1 MEEVFLRAVY
11 FGTPLLLATLGA
23 LLGERAG
30 VVNLGVEG
38 MMALSALAAFAVA
51 QGSGNLLLASLA
63 AAAVGA
69 GLGLFHALVTVTLR
83 ANAFVA
89 GLALAMAG
97 VGAAGLLGKRYE
109 GLPLFLTA
117 REEVFALASVAL
129 SVLLYLLLYKTRPGL
144 YLRSVGENPKAVDLF
159 GGSVAGLRY
168 LALGLGGGLIGLAGA
183 DLSLAYRPSWAD
195 GLTAGLGW
203 VAVAL
208 VIFVGWH
215 PLRAVLGAWFFGL
228 LFFLQFRLQGSVPIP
243 PEAFAAM
250 PYALVILVL
259 ALSGRGRAPKALGV
273 PYERER

>member
-1 MEEVFLRAVY
+1 MEEVFLRSVY

-51 QGSGNLLLASLA
+51 QATGSPFVA
-63 AAAVGA
+63 ALVAVGVGVA
-69 GLGLFHALVTVTLR
+69 MGLFLGLVTVTLR

-97 VGAAGLLGKRYE
+97 VGAAGLIGKRYE
-109 GLPLFLTA
+109 GLPLLSPA
-117 REEVFALASVAL
+117 REEGFALLAVAL
-129 SVLLYLLLYKTRPGL
+129 AGFLYLLLYKTRLGL

-159 GGSVAGLRY
+159 GGSVTGLRY

-228 LFFLQFRLQGSVPIP
+228 LFFLQFRFQGSVPIP
-243 PEAFAAM
+243 SEAFAAM

-259 ALSGRGRAPKALGV
+259 ALSGRGRAPRALGL
-273 PYERER
+273 PYERGR

>member
-1 MEEVFLRAVY
+1 MEEVFLRAVF

-38 MMALSALAAFAVA
+38 MMALSALVAFAVA
-51 QGSGNLLLASLA
+51 QGSGNLLLAAL
-63 AAAVGA
+63 AAVGVGA
-69 GLGLFHALVTVTLR
+69 VLGVFHAFFAVTLR

-89 GLALAMAG
+89 GLALAMVG

-109 GLPLFLTA
+109 GIPLPFPA
-117 REEVFALASVAL
+117 REEVFALLSLAL
-129 SVLLYLLLYKTRPGL
+129 AGFFHLFLYKTRPGL

-228 LFFLQFRLQGSVPIP
+228 LFFLQFRFQGSVPIP
-243 PEAFAAM
+243 SEAFAAM

-259 ALSGRGRAPKALGV
+259 AFSGRRRAPRALGL
-273 PYERER
+273 PYERGR